1 MLKNKS
7 VINQLNQAEIFNS
20 YYMQLRSL
28 AEGVFLWE
36 NLPAYLPIYFLNEYL
51 VSRGSVAWF
60 YDDILN
66 QLIFLPYTIYDWNN
80 VYGIPST
87 IQVLGYNG
95 YSRVLKA
102 DEYVIMYDNS
112 TMTPILGQLREYAR
126 DIAQARCILKKNIY
140 DQKNIRFV
148 QTTPEK
154 EQSTKSILNKAD
166 SLVDNIL
173 VYDTAGVQETFVDI
187 APVPFVGDKL
197 RQEIKEIW
205 SEALRL
211 IGISTFS
218 MQKKER
224 MIQDEVQSQIGGAV
238 AFRYNRLKP
247 RKDALEQ
254 VYNKFPF
261 AFEQKPEVTF
271 YDKLDSEEITL
282 NDFLEMGAGEN
293 EKTT

>member
-1 MLKNKS
+1 MLKNKN
-7 VINQLNQAEIFNS
+7 VINQLNHLQIFNS

-36 NLPAYLPIYFLNEYL
+36 NLPANLPIYFLNEYL

-60 YDDILN
+60 YDEVLN
-66 QLIFLPYTIYDWNN
+66 QIFFLPYTVYTWNN
-80 VYGIPST
+80 VYGIPDT

-95 YSRVLKA
+95 YSRVLKS

-112 TMTPILGQLREYAR
+112 TMNPILWQLREYAR
-126 DIAQARCILKKNIY
+126 DLAQTRCILKKNIY

-148 QTTPEK
+148 QTTTEK
-154 EQSTKSILNKAD
+154 EQSTKSILNKVD

-173 VYDTAGVQETFVDI
+173 VYDTTGVQETFVDI

-197 RQEIKEIW
+197 RQEMKEIW

-218 MQKKER
+218 VQKKER
-224 MIQDEVQSQIGGAV
+224 MLQDEVQSQIGGAV

-254 VYNKFPF
+254 VYNKFHF
-261 AFEQKPEVTF
+261 AFEKKPEVTF
-271 YDKLDSEEITL
+271 YDKLDSEDLSLSEFFEMEEI
-282 NDFLEMGAGEN
+282 EN